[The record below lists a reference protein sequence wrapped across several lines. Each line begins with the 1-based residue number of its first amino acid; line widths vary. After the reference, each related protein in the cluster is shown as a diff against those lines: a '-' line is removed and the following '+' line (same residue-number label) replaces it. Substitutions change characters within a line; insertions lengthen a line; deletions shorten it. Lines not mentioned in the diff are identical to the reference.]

1 MKLIALDF
9 VDGGLI
15 LMIFKFLFELGIVV
29 QKDVQALCH
38 RDLLMEISELE
49 QLEAEGVNSPDLAF
63 DFVVSVP

>member
-15 LMIFKFLFELGIVV
+15 LMIFKFLLELGIVV
-29 QKDVQALCH
+29 LKDAQVLCH

-49 QLEAEGVNSPDLAF
+49 EPEAEGVNSPDLTF

>member
-9 VDGGLI
+9 VDGDLI
-15 LMIFKFLFELGIVV
+15 LMILKFLFELGIVV
-29 QKDVQALCH
+29 QKDTQVLCH

-49 QLEAEGVNSPDLAF
+49 QPKAEGVNSPDLAF

>member
-15 LMIFKFLFELGIVV
+15 LMIFKFLLELGIVV
-29 QKDVQALCH
+29 LKDVQVLFH

-49 QLEAEGVNSPDLAF
+49 EPEAEGVNSPDLAF